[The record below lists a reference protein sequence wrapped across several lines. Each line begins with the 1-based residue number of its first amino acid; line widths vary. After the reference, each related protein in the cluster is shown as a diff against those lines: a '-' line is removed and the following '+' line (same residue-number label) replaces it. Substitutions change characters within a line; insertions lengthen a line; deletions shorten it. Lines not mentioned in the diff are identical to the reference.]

1 MARPELP
8 IGTSGKIRTEKLGP
22 NRFRARAR
30 FRDYDG
36 KTRDIEVTDTTGP
49 AAERALK
56 VKLRDRATPNDDE
69 ITRETRISRL
79 AELWVEEITAEE
91 RIAPQ
96 TIHRY
101 ETSVRTAIMPALG
114 NLRIREASVG
124 RLDRLLR
131 DIAKDRPSTAKG
143 VKVVLGQMFALAVRH
158 SAIPTNPVR
167 DTGRLRKPRRTVV
180 ALTEEDLQAVRKAI
194 REWQQPVPGKPG
206 PRHTGDLAD
215 VVDLMLATGARIGE
229 ILALRWEDLDLAA
242 ERPTLTICGTLV
254 FVKGQGLFRQPWT
267 KSDAGYRMVV
277 LPRFAVG
284 MLLARKLSAAENPH
298 DAIFASRRGTWLS
311 PNNVRR
317 QWRQARADADLDWV
331 TPHTFRKTVA
341 TLIKEESDTKSA
353 AAQLGHSSEE
363 VTETYY
369 IAKPV
374 QAPDVSDILERLG
387 TSRKGPQPPAARNDA
402 YR

>member
-1 MARPELP
+1 
-8 IGTSGKIRTEKLGP
+8 
-22 NRFRARAR
+22 
-30 FRDYDG
+30 
-36 KTRDIEVTDTTGP
+36 
-49 AAERALK
+49 
-56 VKLRDRATPNDDE
+56 
-69 ITRETRISRL
+69 
-79 AELWVEEITAEE
+79 
-91 RIAPQ
+91 
-96 TIHRY
+96 
-101 ETSVRTAIMPALG
+101 
-114 NLRIREASVG
+114 
-124 RLDRLLR
+124 
-131 DIAKDRPSTAKG
+131 
-143 VKVVLGQMFALAVRH
+143 MFALAVRH
-158 SAIPTNPVR
+158 GAIPTNPVR

-180 ALTEEDLQAVRKAI
+180 ALTDEHLQAVRAAI

-215 VVDLMLATGARIGE
+215 IVDLMLATGARIGE

-254 FVKGQGLFRQPWT
+254 FVKGQGVFRQPWT

-284 MLLARKLSAAENPH
+284 MLLARKLAAADNPH

-317 QWRQARADADLDWV
+317 QWRQARADTDLDWV

-341 TLIKEESDTKSA
+341 TLIKEETDTKSA

-363 VTETYY
+363 ITDTYY

-374 QAPDVSDILERLG
+374 QAPDVSAILERLG
-387 TSRKGPQPPAARNDA
+387 ADRNGRPALNDA
-402 YR
+402 HG